1 MKKKKIEKQT
11 EVRQGAVYLND
22 GMTFADVIAELVKN
36 GVTDFSKVKYNC
48 NEVYTG
54 CDGCC
59 CGDYCYCSSKTT
71 YEDVRFDWEI

>member
-11 EVRQGAVYLND
+11 EVRQGALYLND
-22 GMTFADVIAELVKN
+22 GMTLADVITELVKN

-54 CDGCC
+54 CDGGCE
-59 CGDYCYCSSKTT
+59 GYCYCPSRTT
-71 YEDVRFDWEI
+71 YEDVRLDWEI